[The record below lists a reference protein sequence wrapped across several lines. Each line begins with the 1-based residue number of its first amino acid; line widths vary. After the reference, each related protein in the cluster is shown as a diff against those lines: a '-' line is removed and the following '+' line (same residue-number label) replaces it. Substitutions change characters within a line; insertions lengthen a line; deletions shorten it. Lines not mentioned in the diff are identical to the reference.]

1 VEQHV
6 VARALRVCTRR
17 RGVCMSTS
25 RRSCLDS
32 SWYVVVPA
40 VTARDGAPRVPERSA
55 LETALNVKNLRIVF
69 LC

>member
-1 VEQHV
+1 M
-6 VARALRVCTRR
+6 R
-17 RGVCMSTS
+17 TS

-55 LETALNVKNLRIVF
+55 LETALMY
-69 LC
+69 

>member
-1 VEQHV
+1 
-6 VARALRVCTRR
+6 
-17 RGVCMSTS
+17 MSTS

-55 LETALNVKNLRIVF
+55 LETALIVKNLRIVF